1 MRKNAS
7 SRTMDEDL
15 KIFLGIKPEVEEQK
29 PAPAGM
35 PAQEHEDVQAGM
47 DENMSE
53 QTGEAVQEN
62 TDGSSQ
68 VVHRVSG
75 KQRRASL
82 EEYKAMFLPVPSI
95 EDRKP
100 VFLSRDTRDALDR
113 IVSLF
118 GSRRMSVSGLMENIH
133 RHSFDIKSSK
143 VFSFLVGLGV
153 VCGLSIWGNIE
164 LWQSKRQYADDALK
178 FRAIRSWGGCSPK
191 EILWLNDVFD
201 IHRDEKSIE
210 WVRGQADG
218 YDKDLKTVSDSL
230 MQESLKVRQMNGD
243 NKK

>member
-1 MRKNAS
+1 MPHCCHCQSKYLISCIISISFAADNRSNVRTTTTIVKHLIQTSMRKNVS
-7 SRTMDEDL
+7 NQTMDEDL

-35 PAQEHEDVQAGM
+35 PAQEHEDVQAGT
-47 DENMSE
+47 DENINE
-53 QTGEAVQEN
+53 QTGETVQEN
-62 TDGSSQ
+62 TDVSPQ

-118 GSRRMSVSGLMENIH
+118 GSRRMSVSGLMENIA
-133 RHSFDIKSSK
+133 RHHLATYGEDIEAWRK
-143 VFSFLVGLGV
+143 L
-153 VCGLSIWGNIE
+153 
-164 LWQSKRQYADDALK
+164 
-178 FRAIRSWGGCSPK
+178 
-191 EILWLNDVFD
+191 
-201 IHRDEKSIE
+201 
-210 WVRGQADG
+210 
-218 YDKDLKTVSDSL
+218 
-230 MQESLKVRQMNGD
+230 
-243 NKK
+243 